1 MEQWAGMVGAVV
13 FDMIRELKQ
22 AVEDFKSGEYD
33 GTGDDTLILDSN
45 TVECA
50 LEIIRAYKDFCMW
63 LAHYVTADERE
74 DFEPIRL
81 MLQDLGYILKIKD
94 KWEVLI
100 DEEKLEES
108 EDDDSQEPVGGV

>member
-1 MEQWAGMVGAVV
+1 MGQWAGMIGAVV
-13 FDMIRELKQ
+13 FDMIRELKR

-33 GTGDDTLILDSN
+33 ETGDDTLILCSN

-50 LEIIRAYKDFCMW
+50 LEIIRAHKDFSIW

-81 MLQDLGYILKIKD
+81 MLQDLGYILKINGEWKI
-94 KWEVLI
+94 VF

-108 EDDDSQEPVGGV
+108 EDA